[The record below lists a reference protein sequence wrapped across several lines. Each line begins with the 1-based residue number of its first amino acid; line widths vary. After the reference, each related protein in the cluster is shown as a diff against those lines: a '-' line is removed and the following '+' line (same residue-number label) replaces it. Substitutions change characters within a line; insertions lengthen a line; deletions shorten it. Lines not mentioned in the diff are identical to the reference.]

1 MKKYIKPIAK
11 LVSIENEELL
21 AGSPGGVATGGT
33 PGGEFNGEDISY
45 GNQGTWDDFVLEDEE
60 ESSRW

>member
-21 AGSPGGVATGGT
+21 AGSQVEAGA
-33 PGGEFNGEDISY
+33 GGEVGTV
-45 GNQGTWDDFVLEDEE
+45 GANQGTWDDFVLEDEE